1 MFDHR
6 ISIEDKLR
14 DLCLLYSSQS
24 PLLPQFAKYKTEMT
38 TISQHYVARA
48 AQLEIITRP
57 APPSSQS
64 GQRRL
69 SSGCCWTLYIVSFV
83 LYLVQF
89 CPNYVSGLL
98 LLVSPSVKLNDQ
110 RGSSCWLSLGW
121 DYVLTISEHT
131 RLYWSC
137 LISTCSHRSCWHN
150 PRPSK

>member
-57 APPSSQS
+57 APPPPPGSQS

-69 SSGCCWTLYIVSFV
+69 SSGCCLDTLHCV
-83 LYLVQF
+83 LCLVF
-89 CPNYVSGLL
+89 G
-98 LLVSPSVKLNDQ
+98 SV
-110 RGSSCWLSLGW
+110 LS
-121 DYVLTISEHT
+121 
-131 RLYWSC
+131 
-137 LISTCSHRSCWHN
+137 
-150 PRPSK
+150 